1 MKKILKKISKL
12 LNKMPNI
19 KCEMILFLY
28 PILSFYCTTSFYS
41 EQAIILTDVTD
52 VILFTFAWYVHTIG
66 LYIISGL
73 LINGIYYAINK
84 IKK

>member
-28 PILSFYCTTSFYS
+28 PILSFYGTTSFYS
-41 EQAIILTDVTD
+41 EQAIILNDVKD
-52 VILFTFAWYVHTIG
+52 LILFTFAWYVHTIG
-66 LYIISGL
+66 LYIRSGL
-73 LINGIYYAINK
+73 LIDGICYVINK

>member
-28 PILSFYCTTSFYS
+28 PILSFYGTASFYS
-41 EQAIILTDVTD
+41 EQAIILNDVKD
-52 VILFTFAWYVHTIG
+52 LILFTFAWYAYTIG

-73 LINGIYYAINK
+73 LIDGIYYAINK

>member
-28 PILSFYCTTSFYS
+28 PILSFYGTASFYS
-41 EQAIILTDVTD
+41 EQAIILNDVKD
-52 VILFTFAWYVHTIG
+52 LILFAFAIVFSNYFFIQCSLFFRSELGFILYV
-66 LYIISGL
+66 
-73 LINGIYYAINK
+73 
-84 IKK
+84 

>member
-28 PILSFYCTTSFYS
+28 PILSFYGTTSFYS
-41 EQAIILTDVTD
+41 EQAIILNDVK
-52 VILFTFAWYVHTIG
+52 
-66 LYIISGL
+66 
-73 LINGIYYAINK
+73 N
-84 IKK
+84 

>member
-28 PILSFYCTTSFYS
+28 PILSFYGTVSFYS
-41 EQAIILTDVTD
+41 EQAIILNDVKD
-52 VILFTFAWYVHTIG
+52 LILFTFAWYVHTIG

-73 LINGIYYAINK
+73 LIDAICYAINK